1 MGSSN
6 FNMAESIN
14 HVTAY
19 SGDAAAVGACQ
30 YVNSDNIRR
39 MWAIVEFIYGADVDM
54 TIEVYEADDVS
65 GTNAQ
70 AITKDMPIWS
80 NKDMS
85 LTNDWDK
92 SVPGTPQPIEA
103 ASYTIDTGA
112 GKNQKVMIQIDPVI
126 LSDGKPAIAVFLGAS
141 DVANIVH
148 VAYFIEPRIFGRSH
162 LA

>member
-19 SGDAAAVGACQ
+19 TGDAAAVGICD
-30 YVNSDNIRR
+30 YVNANNIRR
-39 MWAIVEFIYGADVDM
+39 MWALVEFKYGADVNLA
-54 TIEVYEADDVS
+54 IEVYEADDVA
-65 GTNAQ
+65 GTNQQ

-80 NKDMS
+80 NIDMS
-85 LTNDWDK
+85 LTNEWLR
-92 SVPGTPQPIEA
+92 SVPGTPQPVEA

-126 LSDGKPAIAVFLGAS
+126 LTQGKSAIAVFLGNS
-141 DVANIVH
+141 DIANIVN
-148 VAYFIEPRIFGRSH
+148 VSYFVEPRIFGQSH